1 MTIAEFLDFIEPVME
16 PARRL
21 LGIEVFSCF
30 ILYFLVL
37 LVNDGVTRAIEAAR
51 CRGFHEGNMDGVCR
65 CHGCPYRKQ
74 CSFYQPR
81 RSFREWLWWQKY
93 KLGLAKEG
101 KDFVTLG
108 QDQGKKEEP

>member
-1 MTIAEFLDFIEPVME
+1 MTIAEFLEFIDPVLE
-16 PARRL
+16 PAYVALGVAFFSFFALSALVEL
-21 LGIEVFSCF
+21 LNRSAT
-30 ILYFLVL
+30 LTLM
-37 LVNDGVTRAIEAAR
+37 AAR
-51 CRGFHEGNMDGVCR
+51 CRGFHEGNMGGVCR

-108 QDQGKKEEP
+108 QEEDDD

>member
-1 MTIAEFLDFIEPVME
+1 MTIAEFLKFIEPVME
-16 PARRL
+16 PARFL
-21 LGIEVFSCF
+21 FGIEVFSFF
-30 ILYFLVL
+30 ILYSLVL
-37 LVNDGVTRAIEAAR
+37 LVTDGTTRAIEAAR
-51 CRGFHEGNMDGVCR
+51 CRGFHEGNIDGVCR

-81 RSFREWLWWQKY
+81 RNFREWLWLQKH

-108 QDQGKKEEP
+108 LDQDDEEA